1 VADRETVS
9 REPKIIYLADR
20 RAGFS
25 DAAFADKWSAHG
37 RLAMSL
43 PIWRNMTRY
52 AQCDPVAVGALSKP
66 CDAIGLVWCRS
77 LDAMASIAVEPELR
91 QPLLLD
97 DELRTFACHV
107 REVAML
113 TVEETLLEG
122 PRNGWKLFLFDS
134 QDPPQLAV
142 ADSRGVRA
150 VAVSR
155 MLDSGYTA
163 ASRLPW
169 RSVLE
174 CWFEDRESLER
185 TIAAHATLLSSEGRM
200 ATGAYERPLYGYEP
214 EAVRPA

>member
-1 VADRETVS
+1 MADREAVS
-9 REPKIIYLADR
+9 RQPKIIYLADR

-43 PIWRNMTRY
+43 PIWRNMTHY
-52 AQCDPVAVGALSKP
+52 AQCDPLAVGPLSKP
-66 CDAIGLVWCRS
+66 CDAIGLVWYRS

-91 QPLLLD
+91 QPLLD

-113 TVEETLLEG
+113 TIEETLQEG
-122 PRNGWKLFLFDS
+122 PRGGWKLFQFDS
-134 QDPPQLAV
+134 QDAPQLAV

-155 MLDSGYTA
+155 LLDSGYTA

-174 CWFEDRESLER
+174 CWFEDGESLER
-185 TIAAHATLLSSEGRM
+185 AVATHATLLSGEGRM
-200 ATGAYERPLYGYEP
+200 AAGAYERPLYGYEP